1 MISEKELAKLL
12 ARNDKDDADWAQN
25 LAKLKRLAGRK
36 RLKANTTAALQVALE
51 GAKESA
57 WELTKDDISSFLKPV
72 FEEAYVDF
80 LLAAGFKMVW
90 NIAKKQKEPM
100 LLGFNFCQALK
111 YLTHGIP
118 NSKVDTMVVQ
128 VCRELV
134 VGSKLEEADVYMAD
148 GKLMDYLSEHD
159 EENIAMLENA
169 GHIRTE
175 VAGILLSENHLHR
188 NVKINA
194 IPIAKILCAE
204 EMHNVFDKD
213 FNLSPDGYRWLWNKI
228 RTLCLEKFNRE
239 FEAKIHERAPLY
251 SFCPPKVKN
260 LYTPKRQST
269 TRSAF
274 KHVVRRQVMDEN
286 GVYKEVSVTAL
297 PTKHTVERIREKLSE
312 RPKQEIR

>member
-1 MISEKELAKLL
+1 
-12 ARNDKDDADWAQN
+12 
-25 LAKLKRLAGRK
+25 
-36 RLKANTTAALQVALE
+36 
-51 GAKESA
+51 
-57 WELTKDDISSFLKPV
+57 
-72 FEEAYVDF
+72 
-80 LLAAGFKMVW
+80 
-90 NIAKKQKEPM
+90 
-100 LLGFNFCQALK
+100 
-111 YLTHGIP
+111 
-118 NSKVDTMVVQ
+118 MVVQ

>member
-72 FEEAYVDF
+72 FEETYVDF

-90 NIAKKQKEPM
+90 NTSKKQREPM
-100 LLGFNFCQALK
+100 LLGFNFSQALK
-111 YLTHGIP
+111 YITHGIP

-134 VGSKLEEADVYMAD
+134 VGTKLEEADVYMAD
-148 GKLMDYLSEHD
+148 GKLLDYISEND
-159 EENIAMLENA
+159 EAYISILENA

-194 IPIAKILCAE
+194 VPIAKILCAE
-204 EMHNVFDKD
+204 EMHNVFDKN
-213 FNLSPDGYRWLWNKI
+213 FSLSEDGYKWLWHRI
-228 RTLCLEKFNRE
+228 RWLCLEKFNRE
-239 FEAKIHERAPLY
+239 FESKIHERAPLY
-251 SFCPPKVKN
+251 SFCPPKIKN
-260 LYTPKRQST
+260 LYTPKKQST

-274 KHVVRRQVMDEN
+274 KHVVKRQVMDEN
-286 GVYKEVSVTAL
+286 GVSKEVSAAAI
-297 PTKHTVERIREKLSE
+297 PTKHTMERVKEKLTE